1 MKSTTLSKSD
11 LESATLQNDA
21 MTRRGFQIFESQL
34 YTLTYQDGK
43 TFRYLIEDRLSNYT
57 VEIQPKAEGAQT
69 SCTCAFADQRCPHV
83 VAAILAL
90 RQQLSA
96 KPGPTEGSKYTRAE
110 MISRVTEERQ
120 EKAMQ
125 EAMKLRLGETMF
137 GIHQVSGAGGSV
149 YHLTIRAF
157 APLNGY
163 CSCPDFRTNK
173 LGFCKHLLFASRQIL
188 AKKSL
193 RERITPKNYPFGE
206 IYCDPLHDYQIT
218 HFNVTAYKERLA
230 LVFQGHSHL
239 MPDRYPHLLT
249 WLRELGGEKNLLIR
263 SEVYDKIERY
273 FNQRALLRLSE
284 TERVDFSPL
293 KLALFPYQQEGV
305 QFAVF
310 KSGCIIADEMGLG
323 KTAQAIAAAVN
334 KKHIF
339 AFKRTLV
346 VCPATLKH
354 QWLKEIGRF
363 SHEKAEIVQG
373 FRVDRLKQYR
383 QSDAFFL
390 ILNYET
396 LLRDVLE
403 LKHNP
408 PDFMILDEAQR
419 IKNYT
424 TKTANAVKAIPKK
437 HSLVITGTPIENRL
451 IDLYSITQF
460 IDAELLAP
468 LWEFS
473 MNHCYFDKNKK
484 NKITGYYNLQ
494 ALKEKMTG
502 VLLRREKKE
511 VLQQLPPIQEMTVPI
526 QLTPEQAE
534 MHAGFAQSLLAIV
547 NKKHLTPFDMQRIQQ
562 ILSSMRMVCD
572 STYLIDKETNLSPKL
587 DELQD
592 ILLEQLDVIHSKRK
606 ILIFSEW
613 KTMLHLIANILR
625 KYDIGFVTLSGDVAV
640 EKRGALID
648 EFSSNPEC
656 KIFLSTEAGGAGLN
670 LQCADTVINFELP
683 WNPAK
688 KNQRVGRVHRL
699 GQKSSNITVINL
711 VAQNSIEARIAEGL
725 VLKTSL
731 FEAVLNEK
739 NQNDEVD
746 FSRRGRATFIQE
758 LQELITGLE
767 IRPLQE
773 GVETE
778 STPPGSVEETGIEN
792 EVEEKIPAE
801 PAAVVDQAVLQQ
813 TLDQGLQFLNGI
825 FKMATGNSLLSEN
838 QTIAIDAETGEV
850 TIKFKLPKMGQAAE
864 KR

>member
-1 MKSTTLSKSD
+1 MPPTSISAKELESTTLK
-11 LESATLQNDA
+11 NDA
-21 MTRRGFQIFESQL
+21 LTRRGFQIFESQL
-34 YTLTYQDGK
+34 YTLTFQDGK

-57 VEIQPKAEGAQT
+57 VDIQLKADGAQT
-69 SCTCAFADQRCPHV
+69 SCSCAFAEQRCPHI

-90 RQQLSA
+90 RRQLSA
-96 KPGPTEGSKYTRAE
+96 KPGPAEGSKYTREE
-110 MISRVTEERQ
+110 MIERVTEERQ
-120 EKAMQ
+120 EKAAQ
-125 EAMKLRLGETMF
+125 EAMKLRLGETVF
-137 GIHQVSGAGGSV
+137 GIHKVSGAGGST
-149 YHLTIRAF
+149 YDLTIRDF
-157 APLNGY
+157 EPLNGH

-173 LGFCKHLLFASRQIL
+173 LGFCKHLLFAANQIKG
-188 AKKSL
+188 KKPL
-193 RERITPKNYPFGE
+193 RERIRQKNYPFGE
-206 IYCDPLHDYQIT
+206 IYCDPLQDYQIT
-218 HFNVTAYKERLA
+218 HFNVTVQADRLA
-230 LVFQGHSHL
+230 QVFQGRSHL
-239 MPDRYPHLLT
+239 TPDRYPHMLN
-249 WLRELGGEKNLLIR
+249 WLRDRDGEKNLLIR
-263 SEVYDKIERY
+263 PEVYDKIERH
-273 FNQRALLRLSE
+273 FNQRSLQRLAE
-284 TERVDFSPL
+284 TEKVEFSPL
-293 KLALFPYQQEGV
+293 KLTLFPYQQQGV
-305 QFAVF
+305 QFAAF
-310 KSGCIIADEMGLG
+310 KSGCILADEMGLG
-323 KTAQAIAAAVN
+323 KTAQAIAVAVN
-334 KKHIF
+334 KKRIF
-339 AFKRTLV
+339 DFKRTLI

-354 QWLKEIGRF
+354 QWQKEIERF

-383 QSDAFFL
+383 QSDAYFL

-396 LLRDVLE
+396 LLRDIPE
-403 LKHNP
+403 LKKHA

-419 IKNYT
+419 IKNYA

-460 IDAELLAP
+460 IDPELLAP

-494 ALKEKMTG
+494 ALKEKMSG

-534 MHAGFAQSLLAIV
+534 MHAGFAQSLQSIV
-547 NKKHLTPFDMQRIQQ
+547 NKKHLTLFDMQRIQQ
-562 ILSSMRMVCD
+562 ILTSMRMVCD

-592 ILLEQLDVIHSKRK
+592 ILLEQLDVLRSKRK

-613 KTMLHLIANILR
+613 KTMLHLIANLLV
-625 KYDIGFVTLSGDVAV
+625 KYDVGFVTLSSDVAV
-640 EKRGALID
+640 DKRGALID
-648 EFSSNPEC
+648 EFSGNPDC
-656 KIFLSTEAGGAGLN
+656 KVFLSTEAGGAGLN

-688 KNQRVGRVHRL
+688 KNQRIGRVHRL
-699 GQKSSNITVINL
+699 GQKSSHITVINL

-725 VLKTSL
+725 VLKSSL

-758 LQELITGLE
+758 LQQLISGLE
-767 IRPLQE
+767 IQPLQE
-773 GVETE
+773 MIETE
-778 STPPGSVEETGIEN
+778 ATSVDGVDETRIESEE
-792 EVEEKIPAE
+792 EEKMPAE
-801 PAAVVDQAVLQQ
+801 PASVVDQAVLQQ

-825 FKMATGNSLLSEN
+825 FKMATGNSLLTEQ

-850 TIKFKLPKMGQAAE
+850 TIKFKLPKMGKQTE
-864 KR
+864 N